1 MHVLAPSLIS
11 AQSVGLFALLLLGL
25 GWRCRQ
31 GRARV
36 ACLALGGLCTAFWL
50 QAPKDLRTQ
59 NRNHASLA
67 FEILVHGRR
76 LRFSGDADS
85 KSMISEI
92 QNEPSADVFELPHHG
107 ARCLDLETI
116 LKKRP
121 PRLLLQS
128 SSRRRAQ
135 KGPWKTWP
143 GSPHLATGLHGGIC
157 IQIDSSGGMTAAAQN
172 RFYTWP
178 PEP

>member
-1 MHVLAPSLIS
+1 
-11 AQSVGLFALLLLGL
+11 
-25 GWRCRQ
+25 
-31 GRARV
+31 
-36 ACLALGGLCTAFWL
+36 
-50 QAPKDLRTQ
+50 
-59 NRNHASLA
+59 
-67 FEILVHGRR
+67 
-76 LRFSGDADS
+76 
-85 KSMISEI
+85 MISEI
-92 QNEPSADVFELPHHG
+92 QSEPSADVFELPHHG
-107 ARCLDLETI
+107 ARCLGLESI
-116 LKKRP
+116 LEKRP

-135 KGPWKTWP
+135 KGAWHRWS